1 MLRHIAAFEWRYQ
14 VKSPV
19 FWVGCLIFFLLT
31 FGSVTVDQIQ
41 IGSRGNVHIN
51 APFAILQTLSIM
63 SLFTGFIVVA
73 MVAGVVIRDDET
85 GFAPILRSTRVGKW
99 DYLVGRFAGAVAA
112 ALLVMAVIPL
122 AIALGVLMPWQDPEK
137 IGPFRLSDYLMV
149 LFAFGLPTLLVTS
162 AVFFAL
168 ATATRSLMWT
178 YVGAAAMVVLYI
190 VMRSLLRDARFDAV
204 TSLLDPYGQA
214 AIAAATRYW
223 TAAERNTQLPELSGA
238 VLTNRLLWS
247 GVGLALFGLTAW
259 RFRFAQGPGSAG
271 ASAPLDDEAA
281 PPRRDIT
288 AALSAPRT
296 DAATRR
302 AQWWALAKFDMAFVF
317 KSPAFFVL
325 LLIGLINAGAACWFA
340 GELYGSPAYPVTRL
354 MVDALNG
361 AFTVM
366 PILIAIYYGGDLVWR
381 DRERRM
387 HEIVDATAAPDW
399 AHLVPKIVAITG
411 VLLATSVVAA
421 LTAAAMQLIKGYT
434 AIDAAA
440 YALWYVLPTTVAAL
454 LMAVLSVF
462 VQVLVSQ
469 KFIGW
474 ALMLLQ
480 LVASIAL
487 ASAGFEHNL
496 YNYAGTPPVPLS
508 DMNRLGHFWIGAW
521 WLLAYWCAFATLLAV
536 LAHGL
541 WRRGTTVALRPRLAQ
556 LRQRLRGP
564 ALALGVLATAAWIG
578 LGVWIYV
585 NTNVINRYVT
595 VPEREQIAADMEK
608 TLLPF
613 EKLPHPRI
621 TAVTVDVQLYP
632 RETRAVTSGRY
643 TIDNPRGVPIR
654 EIHVQWGERARL
666 DAFELAGAA
675 LKQQWP
681 DYHYRIYT
689 LANPLQPGESR
700 EVTFRT
706 TLEERGFTNGAPLT
720 RVVEN
725 GTFIDNSEITPGFGP
740 QRDPFL
746 KDRAKRRKHG
756 LPPDLRPPKLE
767 DDSARAFSGFR
778 HDSDFVHADITVTTD
793 ADQTPIAPGQ
803 TVSDSV
809 ANGRRTVHFV
819 PDAPINHFY
828 SIQSARYALE
838 RDVWKGP
845 QGDVALAV
853 YYHPDHPYNV
863 ARMLQAMK
871 LSLQTFS
878 ERFSPFQFKQA
889 RILEFPAYA
898 NFAQSFANTIPYS
911 EAIGFIAHPTDA
923 AKIDMVT
930 YVTAHEIGHQWW
942 AHQLVPSDQ
951 QGATMLIETFAQYS
965 ALLVMEK
972 MYGRDQI
979 RRFLKYELDRYLRAR
994 GGEVVEELPLARVE
1008 DQPYIHYN
1016 KGSLAM
1022 YWLKEVVGEAVV
1034 DRALAK
1040 LLQQYAFK
1048 VPPYPNTRDFLAIL
1062 RTEAGP
1068 QHDALITDLFEKIT
1082 LLDMK
1087 TIAATT
1093 HKLPDGR
1100 HELTLQIEAH
1110 KRYADGKGQETE
1122 APLDEE
1128 IDVGAFTVE
1137 PGKTGFQ
1144 ADSVLALSRR
1154 RITSGQQTLTLTLDK
1169 PPAWAGVDP
1178 YNKRIDRNS
1187 EDNLKAVSEQP

>member
-137 IGPFRLSDYLMV
+137 IGPFRLADYLTV
-149 LFAFGLPTLLVTS
+149 LFAFGLPTLLITS

-178 YVGAAAMVVLYI
+178 YVGAAAMVVLYV
-190 VMRSLLRDARFDAV
+190 VMRGLLRDARFDAV

-214 AIAAATRYW
+214 AILTATRYW
-223 TAAERNTQLPELSGA
+223 TATERNAQLPELSGA

-247 GVGLALFGLTAW
+247 GIGLALFLLTAW

-271 ASAPLDDEAA
+271 ATASDDELP
-281 PPRRDIT
+281 PPRRDTT
-288 AALSAPRT
+288 AALPAPRA

-302 AQWWALAKFDMAFVF
+302 AQLWALAKFDMAFVF

-340 GELYGSPAYPVTRL
+340 GELYGSPSYPVTRL

-361 AFTVM
+361 AFTIM

-399 AHLVPKIVAITG
+399 AHLVPKILAITG
-411 VLLATSVVAA
+411 VLLATNVVAA
-421 LTAAAMQLIKGYT
+421 LTAAAVQLLKGYT

-440 YALWYVLPTTVAAL
+440 YALWYVLPTTVTAL
-454 LMAVLSVF
+454 LLAVLSVF
-462 VQVLVSQ
+462 VQVLVPQ

-521 WLLAYWCAFATLLAV
+521 WLLAYWSAFATILAV
-536 LAHGL
+536 LAYAL
-541 WRRGTTVALRPRLAQ
+541 WRRGATVALRPRLAQ
-556 LRQRLRGP
+556 LKQRLRGP
-564 ALALGVLATAAWIG
+564 ALAVLALAALAWLG
-578 LGVWIYV
+578 LGVWIYI

-595 VPEREQIAADMEK
+595 APEREQIAADMEK
-608 TLLPF
+608 ALLPF

-632 RETRAVTSGRY
+632 SETRAVTSGRY
-643 TIDNPRGVPIR
+643 TIDNPRGVPIG
-654 EIHVQWGERARL
+654 EVHVQWGERARL
-666 DAFELAGAA
+666 DAFELAGAT
-675 LKQQWP
+675 LKQEWP
-681 DYHYRIYT
+681 LYNYRIYT
-689 LANPLQPGESR
+689 LATPLQPGQSR

-740 QRDPFL
+740 RRDSFL

-756 LPPDLRPPKLE
+756 LSPDLRPPKLE

-778 HDSDFVHADITVTTD
+778 HDSDFVRADITVSTD

-803 TVSDSV
+803 TVSDAV

-819 PDAPINHFY
+819 ADAPINHFY
-828 SIQSARYALE
+828 SIQSARYAVL
-838 RDVWKGP
+838 RDAWHGP

-853 YYHPDHPYNV
+853 YHHPDHPYN
-863 ARMLQAMK
+863 APRMLEAMK
-871 LSLQTFS
+871 LSLQMFS

-898 NFAQSFANTIPYS
+898 MFAQSFANTIPYS
-911 EAIGFIAHPTDA
+911 ESIGFIAHPTDA
-923 AKIDMVT
+923 TKIDMVT
-930 YVTAHEIGHQWW
+930 YVTAHEIAHQWW

-951 QGATMLIETFAQYS
+951 QGATMLVESFAQYS
-965 ALLVMEK
+965 ALLVMERL
-972 MYGRDQI
+972 YGRDQL

-994 GGEVVEELPLARVE
+994 GSEVVEELPLARVE

-1040 LLQQYAFK
+1040 LLHQYAFK

-1062 RTEAGP
+1062 RAEAGP

-1087 TIAATT
+1087 TSAATT
-1093 HKLPDGR
+1093 RTLPDGR

-1128 IDVGAFTVE
+1128 VDVGAFTVE
-1137 PGKTGFQ
+1137 PGKTGFA
-1144 ADSVLALSRR
+1144 ADSVLALTRR
-1154 RITSGQQTLTLTLDK
+1154 RIVSGQQTVTLTLDK
-1169 PPAWAGVDP
+1169 PAAWAGVDP

-1187 EDNLKAVSEQP
+1187 EDNLKAVSAVP

>member
-1 MLRHIAAFEWRYQ
+1 MLRHIAGFEWRYQ
-14 VKSPV
+14 VRSPV
-19 FWVGCLIFFLLT
+19 FWIGCLIFFLLT
-31 FGSVTVDQIQ
+31 FGSVTVDQVQ

-122 AIALGVLMPWQDPEK
+122 AIAIGVLMPWQDPEK
-137 IGPFRLSDYLMV
+137 IGPFRLSDYLTV
-149 LFAFGLPTLLVTS
+149 LFGFGLPTLLITA

-178 YVGAAAMVVLYI
+178 YVGAAAMLVLYI
-190 VMRSLLRDARFDAV
+190 VMRSLLRDTRFDAV
-204 TSLLDPYGQA
+204 TSLLDPYGQS
-214 AIAAATRYW
+214 AIAVATRYW
-223 TAAERNTQLPELSGA
+223 TAAERNAQLPPLSGA
-238 VLTNRLLWS
+238 LLANRLLWS
-247 GVGLALFGLTAW
+247 GVGLALFALAAW
-259 RFRFAQGPGSAG
+259 RFRYAERAGSAA
-271 ASAPLDDEAA
+271 ASADDEPVPARRSAA
-281 PPRRDIT
+281 TLP
-288 AALSAPRT
+288 APRA

-302 AQWWALAKFDMAFVF
+302 AQLWALARFDMAFVF
-317 KSPAFFVL
+317 RSPTFFVL
-325 LLIGLINAGAACWFA
+325 LLIGLINAGAACWFS
-340 GELYGSPAYPVTRL
+340 GELYGSPSYPVTRL
-354 MVDALNG
+354 MIEALNG
-361 AFTVM
+361 AFTIM

-399 AHLVPKIVAITG
+399 AHLAPKIVAITL
-411 VLLATSVVAA
+411 VLLATGVVAA
-421 LTAAAMQLIKGYT
+421 LSAAAVQLLKGYT

-454 LMAVLSVF
+454 LLAVLSVF

-521 WLLAYWCAFATLLAV
+521 WLLAYWSAFATILAV
-536 LAHGL
+536 LAYAL
-541 WRRGTTVALRPRLAQ
+541 WRRGATVALRPRLAQ
-556 LRQRLRGP
+556 LKLRLRGP
-564 ALALGVLATAAWIG
+564 ALALLVVATVAWIG
-578 LGVWIYV
+578 LGVWVYV

-595 VPEREQIAADMEK
+595 APQREQLAAEMEK

-613 EKLPHPRI
+613 EQLSHPRI

-632 RETRAVTSGRY
+632 RETRALTSGRY
-643 TIDNPRGVPIR
+643 TIDNPRGVPISDV
-654 EIHVQWGERARL
+654 HVQWGERTRL
-666 DAFELAGAA
+666 DAFDLAGAT
-675 LKQQWP
+675 LKQEWP
-681 DYHYRIYT
+681 LFHYRIYT
-689 LANPLQPGESR
+689 LATPLAPGESR
-700 EVTFRT
+700 ELTFRT

-725 GTFIDNSEITPGFGP
+725 GTFIDNSEITPSFGP

-746 KDRAKRRKHG
+746 KERSKRRKHG
-756 LPPDLRPPKLE
+756 LAPDLRPPKLE
-767 DDSARAFSGFR
+767 DDGARVFSGFR
-778 HDSDFVHADITVTTD
+778 HDSDFVRADITVTTD
-793 ADQTPIAPGQ
+793 ADQAPIAPGQ
-803 TVSDSV
+803 TVSERV
-809 ANGRRTVHFV
+809 ADGRRTVHFV

-828 SIQSARYALE
+828 SIQSARYAVE
-838 RDVWKGP
+838 RDVWKGK

-871 LSLQTFS
+871 LSLQMFG
-878 ERFSPFQFKQA
+878 ERFSTFQFKQA
-889 RILEFPAYA
+889 RVLEFPAYA
-898 NFAQSFANTIPYS
+898 TFAQSFANTIPYS
-911 EAIGFIAHPTDA
+911 EAIGFIAHPSDDT
-923 AKIDMVT
+923 KIDMVT
-930 YVTAHEIGHQWW
+930 YVTAHEIAHQWW
-942 AHQLVPSDQ
+942 GHQLVPADQ
-951 QGATMLIETFAQYS
+951 QGATMLVETFAQYS
-965 ALLVMEK
+965 ALLVMER
-972 MYGRDQI
+972 MYGKDQI

-1008 DQPYIHYN
+1008 NQPYIHYN

-1022 YWLKEVVGEAVV
+1022 YWLKDVVGEAVV
-1034 DRALAK
+1034 DRALAA
-1040 LLQQYAFK
+1040 LLQRYAFK
-1048 VPPYPNTRDFLAIL
+1048 VPPYPNPRDFLAIL
-1062 RTEAGP
+1062 REQAGP
-1068 QHDALITDLFEKIT
+1068 QHDALITDLFERIT
-1082 LLDMK
+1082 LLDLK
-1087 TIAATT
+1087 TLAATT
-1093 HKLPDGR
+1093 RALPDGR
-1100 HELTLQIEAH
+1100 HALTLEIEAH
-1110 KRYADGKGQETE
+1110 KRYADGKGEETE

-1128 IDVGAFTVE
+1128 IDVGAFSVE
-1137 PGKTGFQ
+1137 PGKTGFA

-1154 RITSGQQTLTLTLDK
+1154 RIVSGKQTLTLTLDK
-1169 PPAWAGVDP
+1169 APAWAGIDP

-1187 EDNLKAVSEQP
+1187 EDNLKAVSAQP

>member
-14 VKSPV
+14 IKSPV

-31 FGSVTVDQIQ
+31 FGAVTSDQIQ
-41 IGSRGNVHIN
+41 IGSRGNVHLN
-51 APFAILQTLSIM
+51 APFAILQLTSIM

-85 GFAPILRSTRVGKW
+85 GFAPILRSTRIGKW

-112 ALLVMAVIPL
+112 ALLVMAVVPL
-122 AIALGVLMPWQDPEK
+122 AIGVGVLMPWQDPEK
-137 IGPFRLSDYLMV
+137 IGPFRLSDYLTV
-149 LFAFGLPTLLVTS
+149 LFGFALPTLLIS
-162 AVFFAL
+162 AAVYFAL

-178 YVGAAAMVVLYI
+178 YIGATAMVVLYI
-190 VMRSLLRDARFDAV
+190 VMRALLRDARFDGV
-204 TSLLDPYGQA
+204 TSLLDPYGQS
-214 AIAAATRYW
+214 AIAVATRYW
-223 TAAERNTQLPELSGA
+223 TAAERNTQLPELSGV

-247 GVGLALFGLTAW
+247 GVALALFLFTAW
-259 RFRFAQGPGSAG
+259 RFSFAQVPGSAG
-271 ASAPLDDEAA
+271 AAAPADDEPR
-281 PPRRDIT
+281 PPRRDAA
-288 AALSAPRT
+288 AALPAPRS

-302 AQWWALAKFDMAFVF
+302 AQAWALAKFDMAFVF
-317 KSPAFFVL
+317 RSPAFVVL
-325 LLIGLINAGAACWFA
+325 LLIGLINAGAGCWFA
-340 GELYGSPAYPVTRL
+340 GELYGSPSYPVTRL

-361 AFTVM
+361 AFTIM
-366 PILIAIYYGGDLVWR
+366 PILIAIYYGGELVWR

-399 AHLVPKIVAITG
+399 AHLLPKIFAITL
-411 VLLATSVVAA
+411 VLLATNVVAA
-421 LTAAAMQLIKGYT
+421 LTAAAVQGLKGYG

-440 YALWYVLPTTVAAL
+440 YALWFVLPTTVAAL

-462 VQVLVSQ
+462 VQVLVPQ

-480 LVASIAL
+480 LVAAIAL

-521 WLLAYWCAFATLLAV
+521 WFLAYWSAFATLLTA
-536 LAHGL
+536 LAYAL
-541 WRRGTTVALRPRLAQ
+541 WRRGATTALRPRLKQ
-556 LRQRLRGP
+556 LKQRLRGP
-564 ALALGVLATAAWIG
+564 ALALLALAAVAWIG
-578 LGVWIYV
+578 LGAWIYI

-595 VPEREQIAADMEK
+595 APQRERSAAEAEK
-608 TLLPF
+608 TLLAF

-621 TAVTVDVQLYP
+621 TAVKIDVQLYP

-643 TIDNPRGVPIR
+643 TIDNPRGVPITDV
-654 EIHVQWGERARL
+654 HVQWGERTEL
-666 DAFELAGAA
+666 NGFELAGAT
-675 LKQQWP
+675 LKQEWP
-681 DYHYRIYT
+681 LYHYRIYT
-689 LANPLQPGESR
+689 LATPLQPGESR
-700 EVTFRT
+700 ELAFRT
-706 TLEERGFTNGAPLT
+706 TLEERGFSNGAPLT

-725 GTFIDNSEITPGFGP
+725 GSFIDNSEIAPGFGP
-740 QRDPFL
+740 QRDAFL

-767 DDSARAFSGFR
+767 DDSARAFSAFR
-778 HDSDFVHADITVTTD
+778 HDSDFVRADITVTTD

-803 TVSDSV
+803 TVSDQV
-809 ANGRRTVHFV
+809 ADGRRTVHFV
-819 PDAPINHFY
+819 SDAPIDNFY
-828 SIQSARYALE
+828 SIQSARYAIE
-838 RDVWKGP
+838 RDTWHGP
-845 QGDVALAV
+845 HGDVALAV
-853 YYHPDHPYNV
+853 YFHPEHPYNV
-863 ARMLQAMK
+863 KRMLEAMK
-871 LSLQTFS
+871 LSLQLFS

-911 EAIGFIAHPTDA
+911 EAIGFIAHPSDPS
-923 AKIDMVT
+923 KIDMVT

-942 AHQLVPSDQ
+942 GHQLVPSDQ

-1008 DQPYIHYN
+1008 DQPYIHYQ

-1040 LLQQYAFK
+1040 FLQQYAFK
-1048 VPPYPNTRDFLAIL
+1048 VPPYPNTKDFLAIL
-1062 RTEAGP
+1062 RAEAGP
-1068 QHDALITDLFEKIT
+1068 QHDALITDLFERIT

-1087 TIAATT
+1087 TTAATT
-1093 HKLPDGR
+1093 RKLPDGR

-1128 IDVGAFTVE
+1128 IDIGAFTVE
-1137 PGKTGFQ
+1137 PGKTGFE
-1144 ADSVLALSRR
+1144 AGSVLALSRH
-1154 RITSGQQTLTLTLDK
+1154 RIVSGLQTVTLTLDK

-1187 EDNLKAVSEQP
+1187 EDNLKAVSAAP